1 MLCGEEKTKKK
12 CLKTLSELPRSSGS
26 GTEQP
31 SPFLVALPERS
42 CAVSGWGTTCQ
53 NLDLLLHSAK
63 PEFVWHQFQQLQEA
77 LAFGCWGP
85 RCVMQGLTANESGK
99 LLRTKK
105 TNSVIEIRTS
115 LSFYLAVSHKV
126 ILDWEEHLN
135 LPVLLTQRYYYKR
148 RCLEK
153 LLMRR
158 ADALRW
164 KASSQ

>member
-31 SPFLVALPERS
+31 SPFLVALPERC

-63 PEFVWHQFQQLQEA
+63 LEFVWHQFQQLQEA

-85 RCVMQGLTANESGK
+85 QCVMQGLTANESGK
-99 LLRTKK
+99 FLRTKK
-105 TNSVIEIRTS
+105 TNSVIEKNQDQSLFLFGSVTQSHFRLRRTFEPPS
-115 LSFYLAVSHKV
+115 TTDPK
-126 ILDWEEHLN
+126 ILL
-135 LPVLLTQRYYYKR
+135 
-148 RCLEK
+148 
-153 LLMRR
+153 
-158 ADALRW
+158 
-164 KASSQ
+164 